1 MGKNKGMP
9 RYYGKNIAM
18 QAERR
23 YLAGGKPES
32 KRVEENREASA
43 NVISI
48 CWLMSLNDLY
58 GVGETRLYRVMDAA
72 NAEVGRFDLNKKK
85 MGLEWAKKELDKE
98 LDEHGAFGFM
108 LPVIS
113 APKKRRDWEMLSERR
128 DAAES
133 VIKLYILGTKKALG
147 YGPDRLERAVRATE
161 ENFRHFG
168 DYAKDGDYYGYEVL
182 AKRLEQLFHT
192 QIAVKEEKTDEPIFG
207 KSLT

>member
-1 MGKNKGMP
+1 MKIQLSDHFTYRKLFRFTLP
-9 RYYGKNIAM
+9 
-18 QAERR
+18 
-23 YLAGGKPES
+23 
-32 KRVEENREASA
+32 
-43 NVISI
+43 SI
-48 CWLMSLNDLY
+48 VMMIFTSIY
-58 GVGETRLYRVMDAA
+58 GVVDGFFVSNFVGKTPFAA
-72 NAEVGRFDLNKKK
+72 VNFTWPFLMVL
-85 MGLEWAKKELDKE
+85 
-98 LDEHGAFGFM
+98 GAFGFM